1 MRALVV
7 YDSKFGNTR
16 EIAMRIGAALKSGDE
31 ATVEVVSTAEVQDLP
46 EDLDLLVVGGPT
58 QAHGVEATMQEFLD
72 MVSPDRLDHRRVA
85 VFDTRVHWPKL
96 LSGSAAD
103 GIAKRVMKK
112 GAELVDDPESFFVA
126 DKEGPLREGE
136 VERAEDWGRFLLS
149 QMKAHA

>member
-16 EIAMRIGAALKSGDE
+16 EIAMHIGEALKKD
-31 ATVEVVSTAEVQDLP
+31 ADAVVEVVSTSDVDDLP
-46 EDLDLLVVGGPT
+46 AGLDLLVVGAPT
-58 QAHGVEATMQEFLD
+58 QAHGVEATMREFLE
-72 MVSPDRLDHRRVA
+72 RLPFQQLADLPVA

-103 GIAKRVMKK
+103 GIAKRVKTK
-112 GAELVDDPESFFVA
+112 GAELVDEPESFFVS

-136 VERAEDWGRFLLS
+136 CDRAAAWGRHLLS
-149 QMKAHA
+149 EMKVHA